1 MSNLALRRSRC
12 VLKKNAIFKERQGE
26 VAMSVISR
34 NRWRVSIGR
43 PAPPVETVVVPRV
56 RRSVRVRALFSACI
70 LLLAC
75 VVPLSFAAV
84 SHAAGAATGADVGVG
99 GRQAD
104 GRRGD
109 VIANLF
115 GWNWNSVAHECTRVL
130 GAGGYRGGQGAPPP
144 ESLLP

>member
-1 MSNLALRRSRC
+1 MSNLGLRRSRC

-56 RRSVRVRALFSACI
+56 RRSVRVRALLSACI

-84 SHAAGAATGADVGVG
+84 SHAAGAASRVGH
-99 GRQAD
+99 AD
-104 GRRGD
+104 GHRGA
-109 VIANLF
+109 VSPNRF
-115 GWNWNSVAHECTRVL
+115 GGNGDSEAHD
-130 GAGGYRGGQGAPPP
+130 
-144 ESLLP
+144 S